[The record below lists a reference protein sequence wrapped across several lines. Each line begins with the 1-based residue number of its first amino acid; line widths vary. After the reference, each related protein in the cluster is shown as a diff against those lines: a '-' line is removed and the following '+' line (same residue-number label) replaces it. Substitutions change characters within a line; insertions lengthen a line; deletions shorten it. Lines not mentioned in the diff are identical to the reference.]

1 MKKAIPEQTV
11 LEKIK
16 PLCESLHIK
25 MRNQK
30 DALHETNQSVADG
43 TGIPLSNVGKFF
55 SGTLTNPSVF
65 NTAAMCIHMGM
76 SMDELFE
83 IAPQDNTEKV
93 KQLET
98 QLEKAHSDLDI
109 VKHHNAI
116 LEAGISDRKPV
127 IFGLTAICLILAV
140 ALMGYLAMDVT
151 SMNFGF
157 FTHDGVSAV
166 GVVIFAVLIGS
177 VGILVYRFIRAK
189 TKKRTGINDK
199 DRTDN

>member
-1 MKKAIPEQTV
+1 MKKAIPEQPV

-55 SGTLTNPSVF
+55 SGTLSNPSVF
-65 NTAAMCIHMGM
+65 NTAAMCIHLEM

-83 IAPQDNTEKV
+83 IAPPENVEKV
-93 KQLET
+93 RELEAR
-98 QLEKAHSDLDI
+98 LERANSDLELI
-109 VKHHNAI
+109 KHHNEL
-116 LEAGISDRKPV
+116 LESGLKDRKPV
-127 IFGLTAICLILAV
+127 IFGLTAICFLLVV

-151 SMNFGF
+151 NLNFGF

-166 GVVIFAVLIGS
+166 GVVIAVVLVASVGVLAVRFIGS
-177 VGILVYRFIRAK
+177 K
-189 TKKRTGINDK
+189 TKKK
-199 DRTDN
+199 DGYK